1 MRTRLFTAA
10 PIRPERN
17 VKARAILDTPER
29 QNAALALQDIIIN
42 SPVPRHAV
50 MEISSRNVVEGT
62 ARAPHRAMYKAM
74 SLTDDDIAKPF
85 VGVCHTGNEAT
96 PCNIHLPRLA
106 IKAKQGVA
114 DAGATPREFSTIAV
128 SDGIAMGHEGM
139 KSSLVSREVIADSIE
154 LMVRAHQYDAL
165 VGIAGCDK
173 SLPGTM
179 MAMARLNIP
188 SVFVYGGTIMPGVLA
203 DGRELTIVDVYE
215 AVGAYDSGNISLEQ
229 LKDIEDTA
237 CPNAGSCGGMFTA
250 NTMASIS
257 EAIGLALPG
266 SASPPAEDARREEMA
281 YQTGAACARLLLES
295 GTRPRDILTFEAFEN
310 AIAMLNAVGGST
322 NGILHLLALSRE
334 VGVNLTYDD
343 FERVRKRTPHITDMK
358 PGGNYVMNS
367 LDRIGGIPRVMAKLL
382 DAGLL
387 NGDCITVTG
396 RTISENL
403 GSENTRVWLS
413 QAPGAT
419 STGVASPAAAAS
431 PPTSPATPP
440 TATAS
445 TTFAAS
451 QDHPAK
457 KGADVPP
464 DHAPGILRGV
474 ENPIHRTG
482 TALILKGTLAPDGA
496 VIKTAG
502 VEMSSFEGRA
512 RVFDREEEAF
522 EAVSQGKIVPGD
534 VVVIRYEGPKGGPG
548 MREMLATTAALVGQG
563 LGRQVAMVT
572 DGRFSGGTRGFMV
585 GHVAPEAYVGGPIA
599 LVEDGDAIRID
610 TDSNSIDIVVP
621 DREMDARRA
630 RWQRPPPNYED
641 GALAKFA
648 SLVGSASEG
657 AVTRPVLP

>member
-1 MRTRLFTAA
+1 MT
-10 PIRPERN
+10 
-17 VKARAILDTPER
+17 
-29 QNAALALQDIIIN
+29 
-42 SPVPRHAV
+42 
-50 MEISSRNVVEGT
+50 ISSRNVVEGI

-74 SLTDDDIAKPF
+74 SLTDEDLARPF

-96 PCNIHLPRLA
+96 PCNIHLPQLA
-106 IKAKQGVA
+106 LKAKQGVA
-114 DAGATPREFSTIAV
+114 DAGATPREFATIAV

-179 MAMARLNIP
+179 MAMARLDVP
-188 SVFVYGGTIMPGVLA
+188 SVFVYGGTIMPGML

-215 AVGAYDSGNISLEQ
+215 AVGSYDAGSISLEQ
-229 LKDIEDTA
+229 LKDIENAA

-266 SASPPAEDARREEMA
+266 SASPPAEDARREAMA
-281 YQTGAACARLLLES
+281 YDTGAACARLLLET
-295 GTRPRDILTFEAFEN
+295 GIRPRDILTPEAFEN

-334 VGVNLTYDD
+334 VGVDLTYED
-343 FERVRKRTPHITDMK
+343 FERIRRRTPHITDMK
-358 PGGNYVMNS
+358 PGGSYVMNS
-367 LDRIGGIPRVMAKLL
+367 LDRIGGIPLVMKKLL

-387 NGDCITVTG
+387 NGDCMTVTG
-396 RTISENL
+396 KTISQNL
-403 GSENTRVWLS
+403 SSV
-413 QAPGAT
+413 APY
-419 STGVASPAAAAS
+419 AAAE
-431 PPTSPATPP
+431 PPAGPDGSRPQGGYGDGRAG
-440 TATAS
+440 
-445 TTFAAS
+445 AAE
-451 QDHPAK
+451 
-457 KGADVPP
+457 
-464 DHAPGILRGV
+464 APGILRDTDS
-474 ENPIHRTG
+474 PIHRTG
-482 TALILKGTLAPDGA
+482 TAVILRGTLAPDGA

-502 VEMSSFEGRA
+502 VEMTTFEGRA
-512 RVFDREEEAF
+512 RVFDREEAAF
-522 EAVSQGKIVPGD
+522 EEVSRGGIVPGD

-585 GHVAPEAYVGGPIA
+585 GHVAPEAYAGGPIA
-599 LVEDGDAIRID
+599 LVRDGDTIVIDTESNRID
-610 TDSNSIDIVVP
+610 VRISENEAES
-621 DREMDARRA
+621 RRA
-630 RWQRPPPNYED
+630 GWQRPPPNYTH

-648 SLVGSASEG
+648 SLVGSAAEG
-657 AVTRPVLP
+657 AVTRPVARQ